1 MYANLMTKKI
11 VMTKTEAK
19 AAGKPNTT
27 EYNALLDLMKN
38 FPGFQMEIVK
48 STAKKVDRFKGLNYD
63 YMEDYI
69 KKHPLEV
76 DVEMDDG
83 KTEAKSALEVFYGLR
98 GLDKDGKKVG
108 MAASATYGEIKMW
121 FLTQFP
127 EIEKMGENVDKI
139 IDAARKARA
148 DKKNAA

>member
-19 AAGKPNTT
+19 AAGKPNTE
-27 EYNALLDLMKN
+27 EYNTLLDLMKN

-48 STAKKVDRFKGLNYD
+48 STAKKVDRFKGLDYD
-63 YMEDYI
+63 YMENYI
-69 KKHPLEV
+69 KSHNSELLEI
-76 DVEMDDG
+76 
-83 KTEAKSALEVFYGLR
+83 FYELR
-98 GLDKDGKKVG
+98 GLDEDGKKVG
-108 MAASATYGEIKMW
+108 MAASATYGEVKMW

-127 EIEKMGENVDKI
+127 EIEKMGESVDKI

>member
-1 MYANLMTKKI
+1 MTKKI

-48 STAKKVDRFKGLNYD
+48 STAKKVDRFKGLDYD
-63 YMEDYI
+63 YMENYI
-69 KKHPLEV
+69 KSHNSELLEI
-76 DVEMDDG
+76 
-83 KTEAKSALEVFYGLR
+83 FYELR
-98 GLDKDGKKVG
+98 GRDKDGKKVG
-108 MAASATYGEIKMW
+108 MAAAATYGEIKMW

-127 EIEKMGENVDKI
+127 EIEKMGESVDKI

>member
-19 AAGKPNTT
+19 AAGKPNTE
-27 EYNALLDLMKN
+27 EYNTLLDLMKN

-48 STAKKVDRFKGLNYD
+48 STAKKVDRFKGLGYD
-63 YMEDYI
+63 YMENYI
-69 KKHPLEV
+69 KSHNSELLEI
-76 DVEMDDG
+76 
-83 KTEAKSALEVFYGLR
+83 FYELR
-98 GLDKDGKKVG
+98 GLDEDGKKVS
-108 MAASATYGEIKMW
+108 MAASATYGEVKMW

-127 EIEKMGENVDKI
+127 EIEKMGESVDKI

>member
-63 YMEDYI
+63 YMETYI
-69 KKHPLEV
+69 KSHNSELLEI
-76 DVEMDDG
+76 
-83 KTEAKSALEVFYGLR
+83 FYELR
-98 GLDKDGKKVG
+98 GLDEDGKKVG
-108 MAASATYGEIKMW
+108 MAASATYGEVKMW

>member
-19 AAGKPNTT
+19 AAGKPNTE
-27 EYNALLDLMKN
+27 EYNTLLDLMKN
-38 FPGFQMEIVK
+38 FPGFAIEIVK
-48 STAKKVDRFKGLNYD
+48 PAAKKVDRFKGLDYD
-63 YMEDYI
+63 YMENYI
-69 KKHPLEV
+69 KSHNSELLEI
-76 DVEMDDG
+76 
-83 KTEAKSALEVFYGLR
+83 FYELR
-98 GLDKDGKKVG
+98 GLDEDGKKVG

-127 EIEKMGENVDKI
+127 EIEKMGENDDKI